1 MNGLSG
7 MLERVSGNRLAR
19 RAADALFGHY
29 ARWRVASLDTH
40 SAARA
45 QEQTLLRLV
54 RQAAGTRFG
63 RDHGFASLR
72 TVADYQLQVP
82 LRDYEAF
89 WDQYW
94 QPAFPHLTDATWP
107 GQVPYLALSSGTT
120 TGSTKYIPV
129 SAAMLASNR
138 RAALTSLA
146 WFRAAHPDAALF
158 NGCLFFLGG
167 STDLQAVGSG
177 QWAVGSKEQE
187 VRGQKSEVIEQAA
200 SSLPTAHCPLPT
212 VFAGDLS
219 GIATREVPAVLRPY
233 TYPPPDLALLSDW
246 EEKLDRLAEQ
256 SARLPITLVSGV
268 PSWLL
273 VLFERLR
280 ERAGRERVAEV
291 WPTLRVVVHGGTR
304 FDPYRGLFRRLVGDG
319 VHFLETYPASEG
331 FVAAEDPRY
340 ELLRLIPDHGVFF
353 EFVPVRELGRDR
365 PTRHTVA
372 DLVPGVQYA
381 VVLTTCAGL
390 WGYVLGDTVCFE
402 RRDPPLLRFTGRT
415 RQFLSAFGEHLIGEE
430 VERAVAQAAAA
441 IGAEVVDF
449 HVGPVFP
456 GPIGAVG
463 HHRYL
468 VEFVRPPRDVRGF
481 MRELDA
487 ALRRMNEDYRA
498 HRAGDLTLRGP
509 EVIPVRRGG
518 FADWMRARGKLGGQ
532 HKVPRIDNSG
542 QLTQELMDWFRG
554 EAADP
559 REVLSAEGVS

>member
-1 MNGLSG
+1 MKGLPGILERLSG
-7 MLERVSGNRLAR
+7 SRLAR
-19 RAADALFGHY
+19 RAADAAFGHY
-29 ARWRVASLDTH
+29 ARRRVARLDRY
-40 SAARA
+40 SAARS

-54 RQAAGTRFG
+54 GQAARTRFG
-63 RDHGFASLR
+63 RDHGFATIR
-72 TVADYQLQVP
+72 TVADYQRRVP

-89 WDQYW
+89 WGEYW
-94 QPAFPHLTDATWP
+94 RPAFPHLTDSTWP

-129 SAAMLASNR
+129 SAEMLASNR

-158 NGCLFFLGG
+158 GGRMFFLGG
-167 STDLQAVGSG
+167 STDLNRPNPAFPQT
-177 QWAVGSKEQE
+177 Q
-187 VRGQKSEVIEQAA
+187 
-200 SSLPTAHCPLPT
+200 
-212 VFAGDLS
+212 AGDLS

-246 EEKLDRLAEQ
+246 EEKLNRLAAE
-256 SARLPITLVSGV
+256 SARLPVTLVSGV

-280 ERAGRERVAEV
+280 QRTGRERISEV

-304 FDPYRGLFRRLVGDG
+304 FDPYRSLFRRLVGDG

-331 FVAAEDPRY
+331 FVAAEDPRHG
-340 ELLRLIPDHGVFF
+340 LLRLIPDHGVFF
-353 EFVPVRELGRDR
+353 EFVPVGELGSGR

-372 DLVPGVQYA
+372 DVVPGVQYA

-390 WGYVLGDTVCFE
+390 WGYGLGDTVCFE

-415 RQFLSAFGEHLIGEE
+415 RQFLSAFGEPLIGEE
-430 VERAVAQAAAA
+430 VERAVAQAAAVA
-441 IGAEVVDF
+441 GTDVVDF

-456 GPIGAVG
+456 ASTGAAG
-463 HHRYL
+463 HHRFL
-468 VEFVRPPRDVRGF
+468 VEFARPPGDVASF
-481 MRELDA
+481 ARELDA
-487 ALRRMNEDYRA
+487 ALCRINEDYRA

-509 EVIPVRRGG
+509 EVVPVRRGG

-532 HKVPRIDNSG
+532 HKVPRMDNSG
-542 QLTQELMDWFRG
+542 RLTGELTEWFRG
-554 EAADP
+554 AAGDHRAAVP
-559 REVLSAEGVS
+559 VVEVS